1 MSESIAFRPKNS
13 ASQTK
18 LISQLERQFT
28 TITQLLYTTSV
39 PGALLDRQVLPYIAD
54 DIIFKDPWQE
64 GGNKQLYRIG
74 MKGFH
79 NMFHFT
85 FDTFQLNVK
94 LNDDGMTG
102 RCIVDGIMNLQQ
114 FSWIYTY
121 PLRSIFVYE
130 FRLINSQNIDE
141 PQFEI
146 FRHEEMWSFAD
157 MIDGI
162 PGVGWLY
169 KNLFRRGFGYFFV
182 GLSAISCVVHDRP
195 IRDIKHQLA
204 SFDIAFIDKSLSGAC
219 GHTDT
224 CAKNLKILNKT
235 NGMSPSFTQRKQ
247 FYEVYKNDSEMNQVN
262 IFMCFHP
269 VGMCELFMPFNRTM
283 IIIASTRYELG
294 RHEKEEWE
302 NLNNNLRI
310 IASNP
315 RNIIAGNNLYDA
327 EYIRYFTGIKAIVLT
342 SLCGYTRA
350 TYSRRKQKPF
360 LIAPIRNE
368 IFRTLF
374 KSNLTNSLERL
385 KVSIN
390 VKYLREVYKHYS
402 YRQLVQHPA
411 IIYVPYQ
418 VSTMSLFEQYR
429 MNIPLFFPSLDLLT
443 EWHYNYR
450 VVGERTW
457 SGTSGQFKNSS
468 AISGVLSSDIPDP
481 NNEFDRNAIRYW
493 LQFADFYQWPHIIHF
508 NSIDDLAIKL
518 INTNLAEVSQNM
530 KIYNGN
536 LAKTLQNQWR
546 EIFERIK

>member
-1 MSESIAFRPKNS
+1 
-13 ASQTK
+13 
-18 LISQLERQFT
+18 
-28 TITQLLYTTSV
+28 
-39 PGALLDRQVLPYIAD
+39 
-54 DIIFKDPWQE
+54 
-64 GGNKQLYRIG
+64 
-74 MKGFH
+74 
-79 NMFHFT
+79 
-85 FDTFQLNVK
+85 
-94 LNDDGMTG
+94 
-102 RCIVDGIMNLQQ
+102 
-114 FSWIYTY
+114 
-121 PLRSIFVYE
+121 
-130 FRLINSQNIDE
+130 
-141 PQFEI
+141 
-146 FRHEEMWSFAD
+146 
-157 MIDGI
+157 
-162 PGVGWLY
+162 
-169 KNLFRRGFGYFFV
+169 
-182 GLSAISCVVHDRP
+182 P

-204 SFDIAFIDKSLSGAC
+204 SFDIGFIDKSLSGAC
-219 GHTDT
+219 GQTDT

-247 FYEVYKNDSEMNQVN
+247 FYEVYRNDSEMNQVN

-402 YRQLVQHPA
+402 YRHLVQHPA

-450 VVGERTW
+450 V
-457 SGTSGQFKNSS
+457 
-468 AISGVLSSDIPDP
+468 
-481 NNEFDRNAIRYW
+481 
-493 LQFADFYQWPHIIHF
+493 
-508 NSIDDLAIKL
+508 
-518 INTNLAEVSQNM
+518 
-530 KIYNGN
+530 
-536 LAKTLQNQWR
+536 
-546 EIFERIK
+546 